1 MSSNPTS
8 ATPAGTPAEAFPA
21 ASAPSDS
28 VPPVSALAE
37 LLRHEAP
44 HLFTEGRVDL
54 ERLKT
59 ALGESAQ
66 QGAERYGLSWAGR
79 GDCFRQIQQ
88 AWTGKTLLPCREESV
103 NFDTTQN
110 LFIEGENLQVLKLLQ
125 RVYHGKVK
133 MIYIDPPYNTGSDSF
148 VYPDR
153 FKEGK
158 EAYERRAGMRD
169 AEGNWTGDVL
179 FRKNTRENG
188 HYHSNW
194 LTMMYPRLFLARQ
207 LLRDDG
213 VMFVSIDDNE
223 VHTLRM
229 IMDEIFGEENRLCAL
244 IWNKQHSQQ
253 QGVFKQ
259 YHEYVLVYSKDATDI
274 KNIAGGEGEIEAGAL
289 KKISKANP
297 ASEFT
302 FPPGVRFDAPD
313 GTTYSG
319 SFGDSE
325 RVTVTNGRLIAK
337 DGKTTEEVTLSAGW
351 TQKDQMAAYF
361 SGNQVKDTKG
371 QDVLEFF
378 FSSTGKLKCRKQRT
392 CITPPTI
399 LPEYG
404 MVSEQT
410 GKLTAMLGA
419 SVFDMPKPVSMV
431 SDFIKWFSGHD
442 GMVLDFFSGSG
453 TTAQSVL
460 NLNQQDGGNRRFICV
475 QLPEPTP
482 DGSAARQAGYG
493 TIADIGKE
501 RIRRVIN
508 KMAEEAKG
516 KLPDMARESPED
528 LGFKVF
534 KLAESGLRE
543 WECPNVS
550 AEELARQLELFTD
563 TVKPESVDEGL
574 LYELILG
581 GEGELTAPVERM
593 AVGNGCWYSVDGGRL
608 AICVERKIT
617 QELVEAILAAKPQ
630 KVICLDI
637 AFAGNDPLKKNMA
650 LQLEAAK
657 IEFKTV

>member
-8 ATPAGTPAEAFPA
+8 ATPAGTPAKAFPA
-21 ASAPSDS
+21 AAAPSDS

-37 LLRHEAP
+37 LLRREAP
-44 HLFTEGRVDL
+44 HLFTEGRIDL
-54 ERLKT
+54 GRLKA

-66 QGAERYGLSWAGR
+66 QGSERYGLSWAGK

-133 MIYIDPPYNTGSDSF
+133 MIYIDPPYNTGNDSF

-158 EAYERRAGMRD
+158 DAYERRAGMRD

-223 VHTLRM
+223 VHNLRM
-229 IMDEIFGEENRLCAL
+229 IMDEIFGEENFVNTIAVKRRTKGLM
-244 IWNKQHSQQ
+244 SQFEEIKSLNQ
-253 QGVFKQ
+253 AF
-259 YHEYVLVYSKDATDI
+259 EYVLIYRKSTSWSYENPVT
-274 KNIAGGEGEIEAGAL
+274 EAGDKRKEGYWNAFWNTADRPTMRY
-289 KKISKANP
+289 KI
-297 ASEFT
+297 
-302 FPPGVRFDAPD
+302 
-313 GTTYSG
+313 G
-319 SFGDSE
+319 SVE
-325 RVTVTNGRLIAK
+325 I
-337 DGKTTEEVTLSAGW
+337 
-351 TQKDQMAAYF
+351 
-361 SGNQVKDTKG
+361 TKG
-371 QDVLEFF
+371 QWKWSPERGLRAYNNYLHFLSLGYSDEQLRDYYMKNKDQYFERNGYDLEFV
-378 FSSTGKLKCRKQRT
+378 RT
-392 CITPPTI
+392 KGNNAQYWTTPSETVIMDTDWMSFYVNDDSGRRNYGFETAKHPDLIKKTI
-399 LPEYG
+399 A
-404 MVSEQT
+404 VSGGE
-410 GKLTAMLGA
+410 
-419 SVFDMPKPVSMV
+419 
-431 SDFIKWFSGHD
+431 D
-442 GMVLDFFSGSG
+442 GLIFDFFSGSG
-453 TTAQSVL
+453 TTAQAVL
-460 NLNQQDGGNRRFICV
+460 ELNRADGGTRRFICV
-475 QLPEPTP
+475 QLPESAP

-493 TIADIGKE
+493 TIAEIGKE

-516 KLPDMARESPED
+516 KLPDMARKSPED

-543 WECPNVS
+543 WECSNVS

-563 TVKPESVDEGL
+563 TVKPESAGEGL

-593 AVGNGCWYSVDGGRL
+593 AVEKGCWYRVDGGRL
-608 AICVERKIT
+608 AICVEREIT
-617 QELVEAILAAKPQ
+617 QALVEAMLAAKPQ
-630 KVICLDI
+630 KLICLDI